1 MTCFVQG
8 DAVALFFGRHLI
20 LLLQPTDD
28 SVDGVHKVLSRD
40 EVLTCT
46 SCDQG
51 SLVTY
56 IGNVCSGEAWGAPC
70 KQIYIYRI
78 VDLERT
84 KVDEEDL
91 LAVVYIG

>member
-1 MTCFVQG
+1 M
-8 DAVALFFGRHLI
+8 ALFFGRHLV

-28 SVDGVHKVLSRD
+28 SVNGVHEVLSRD

-46 SCDQG
+46 SSYEG

-56 IGNVCSGEAWGAPC
+56 IGNVCSRKAWGAPC
-70 KQIYIYRI
+70 KQVHVYRI

>member
-20 LLLQPTDD
+20 LLLQPADD
-28 SVDGVHKVLSRD
+28 SVDGVHEVLSRD

-46 SCDQG
+46 GSDQG

-56 IGNVCSGEAWGAPC
+56 IGNVCSGEAWRAPC
-70 KQIYIYRI
+70 K
-78 VDLERT
+78 
-84 KVDEEDL
+84 
-91 LAVVYIG
+91 